1 MDNGTPDSVVAKWTT
16 AITDI
21 DLEAVQQLLSSHGDD
36 LLWQPLD
43 KDAFINHRDIVAQ
56 LEQAQQLL
64 GNDLDNMSAIPF
76 LLLDLDENAT
86 SLKGE
91 EHIMQRK
98 RSELLQFLIK
108 VSIGSFYVYDL
119 LVSTSWHDGGLII
132 RLVAHKSKRFEFS
145 FLGFLSQYNIAF
157 GILSW
162 TYSHDGSTC
171 TTRRFHGYQ

>member
-1 MDNGTPDSVVAKWTT
+1 MDNEAPDSEVAKWTT

-21 DLEAVQQLLSSHGDD
+21 DLEAVQQLLSSHGD

-43 KDAFINHRDIVAQ
+43 KDAFINQRDIVAQ
-56 LEQAQQLL
+56 LEQVQLL

-108 VSIGSFYVYDL
+108 VSIGSLY
-119 LVSTSWHDGGLII
+119 I
-132 RLVAHKSKRFEFS
+132 
-145 FLGFLSQYNIAF
+145 
-157 GILSW
+157 
-162 TYSHDGSTC
+162 
-171 TTRRFHGYQ
+171 